1 MVGESP
7 FSFALSPESHEHQ
20 VAGRSSGLSPPL
32 PPSRQDS
39 VSDIMEEAQIRT
51 HSYGYSR

>member
-32 PPSRQDS
+32 PPSRQDF
-39 VSDIMEEAQIRT
+39 VSDIMEEAQNQDSQLRV
-51 HSYGYSR
+51 